1 MKFPRCG
8 ILLHTTPLPGRLGV
22 GGLGQSAYQCVAF
35 GLGRLEFVGLQRALQ
50 VFRLAPRH

>member
-35 GLGRLEFVGLQRALQ
+35 GLGRQEFVGLQRALQ